1 MRVLTQK
8 FPTVLGLLI
17 LIGVAV
23 GGLAYMRL
31 QRPQVSPGVTPQKV
45 RITNVADNKFTVSWL
60 TQEKTMGMVEYGPVG
75 GKLTSLAY
83 DERDTENA
91 QAQYLTHSVTVVGLQ
106 PNTQY
111 AFRILS
117 GSKQTRFDNSG
128 SPYTASTGPTI
139 GETPAARSFY
149 GTLAPNSTASV
160 DGALVYVALPGG
172 VPASTLVK
180 AGGSYVLTLSTVR
193 TTDLKSYVA
202 YDPAATIVSVT
213 VEAGSAQA
221 TAAVSTANANPVP
234 LLTLGQDADYR
245 TPGVTPQVAQVSPV
259 EVQPT
264 ASPSEITEAIPS
276 PTAASIFNVEPLG
289 TDINVV
295 ATGGVVILNPASDN
309 ETLYT
314 LRPELRGTGPKSTIL
329 SFSLKGAKTQSD
341 TITVLADGTWSW
353 SPTTDLVAGS
363 YTMTLAYVDT
373 SGAEKS
379 VVRPFKLAKGSA
391 TTNPAFEA
399 SGSGT
404 LASSKPSAST
414 ASTAASAVASPRAA
428 YPATDSGVPVTGVIT
443 PTLLTGAVG
452 FAIVVLGALLL
463 AL

>member
-1 MRVLTQK
+1 V
-8 FPTVLGLLI
+8 
-17 LIGVAV
+17 
-23 GGLAYMRL
+23 
-31 QRPQVSPGVTPQKV
+31 
-45 RITNVADNKFTVSWL
+45 
-60 TQEKTMGMVEYGPVG
+60 
-75 GKLTSLAY
+75 
-83 DERDTENA
+83 
-91 QAQYLTHSVTVVGLQ
+91 THSVTVTGLQ

-149 GTLAPNSTASV
+149 GTVAPSGQVSV

-180 AGGSYVLTLSTVR
+180 SGGSYVLSLSTVR
-193 TTDLKSYVA
+193 TTDLKNYVA

-213 VEAGSAQA
+213 VEAGSLQA

-245 TPGVTPQVAQVSPV
+245 TPGVTTPQVAQVTPL
-259 EVQPT
+259 EGGAT
-264 ASPSEITEAIPS
+264 ASPESTPL
-276 PTAASIFNVEPLG
+276 PTSAPAGIFNVEPLG
-289 TDINVV
+289 DTINVV
-295 ATGGVVILNPASDN
+295 SASGVAILNPSTDQ

-314 LRPELRGTGPKSTIL
+314 LRPELRGTGPKGTIL
-329 SFSLKGAKTQSD
+329 SFSLKGAKTVSD
-341 TITVLADGTWSW
+341 TVTVQTDSTWTW

-363 YTMTLAYVDT
+363 YTMTLSYVDT
-373 SGAEKS
+373 SGTEKS
-379 VVRPFKLAKGSA
+379 VARPFKLAKGSA
-391 TTNPAFEA
+391 NSDPAFVA

-404 LASSKPSAST
+404 LASPKASGLASPSST
-414 ASTAASAVASPRAA
+414 TTYASPRAA
-428 YPATDSGVPVTGVIT
+428 YPATEAGVPVTGVIT
-443 PTLLTGAVG
+443 PTLLTGAIG
-452 FAIVVLGALLL
+452 FAIVVIGALLL